1 MTMVTALLTLPP
13 IRGFQKSVP
22 VAIFET
28 PGSAGEY
35 QAAGVKGPARSPLM
49 DEIEIRRLLD
59 ERQYRAAFERVVMQF
74 QDKVFRLAY
83 SLTGNQAQAEDLAQ
97 EALLRVWKGLP
108 GYNGQASVSTWIYTI
123 TRNACLTEF
132 RRRAA
137 RPTVSLD
144 APELADGLRAEHG
157 LSSSDREGGIVMD
170 AAACL
175 AGLPERQRQVLALF
189 YLEQKSHLET
199 AEMLGVPIGT
209 VKTLLHRA
217 KLNLAKLRFREE
229 LRPTAGADQ

>member
-1 MTMVTALLTLPP
+1 M
-13 IRGFQKSVP
+13 
-22 VAIFET
+22 E
-28 PGSAGEY
+28 
-35 QAAGVKGPARSPLM
+35 
-49 DEIEIRRLLD
+49 EIEIRRLLD

-74 QDKVFRLAY
+74 QEKIFRLAY

-123 TRNACLTEF
+123 TRNACLTELG
-132 RRRAA
+132 RRAA
-137 RPTVSLD
+137 RPAVSLD
-144 APELADGLRAEHG
+144 APEQAGALGAEQG
-157 LSSSDREGGIVMD
+157 LSVLDREGGIGMD

-189 YLEQKSHLET
+189 YLEGKSHLET
-199 AEMLGVPIGT
+199 AELLGVPVGT

-229 LRPTAGADQ
+229 LRPAAGADR